1 MKVGMKE
8 RRKDILMDDRGT
20 MKQADKMSDHQII
33 SLFLSRNE
41 LAIKETDRRYGAFS
55 RHLSYRLLN
64 SHEDAEECV
73 NDSYFKLWE
82 TIPPTIPESLK
93 AYLGKI
99 VRNISLN
106 LLRWK
111 KEKKRDCDACVLM
124 SELDECTPAV
134 NDVEHAVDERVLTEL
149 IHKWLSGE
157 KEINRRIFI
166 RRYWYGNTY
175 EELEKHYGLSEK
187 VLMNR
192 LYRMRGKLKEFLEK
206 EGVSV

>member
-1 MKVGMKE
+1 MKADMKE

-93 AYLGKI
+93 AYLGKNVGYPTKYESCPPCWQSSMPI
-99 VRNISLN
+99 
-106 LLRWK
+106 
-111 KEKKRDCDACVLM
+111 
-124 SELDECTPAV
+124 DEG
-134 NDVEHAVDERVLTEL
+134 
-149 IHKWLSGE
+149 K
-157 KEINRRIFI
+157 
-166 RRYWYGNTY
+166 
-175 EELEKHYGLSEK
+175 SEK
-187 VLMNR
+187 SEKNIVNIV
-192 LYRMRGKLKEFLEK
+192 YRITRM
-206 EGVSV
+206 